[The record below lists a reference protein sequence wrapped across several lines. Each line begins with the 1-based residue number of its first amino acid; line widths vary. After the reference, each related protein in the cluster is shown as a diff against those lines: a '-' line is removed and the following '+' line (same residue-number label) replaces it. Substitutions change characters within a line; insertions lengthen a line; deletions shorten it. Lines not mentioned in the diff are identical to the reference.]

1 MGNRGTCSTTATTA
15 PPANIELPS
24 YPSYISKSSSSTGS
38 DENWSTIS
46 PDNVIWDRVDFGNSN
61 SSEYALI
68 SEDSYNDSAL
78 YSSNTVDVDSPPTN
92 PSSNA
97 FDLLGEDP
105 LEWLIETD
113 CTQQYLPESSLPLFP
128 FQSINSDHN
137 TMDDDYDD
145 KLHIH
150 NNPIVDG
157 IVDDMGTSA
166 ATMST
171 TAPNDDNEVLLLRMT
186 DPNVTVQSLFLP
198 TTTTAKS
205 TVLEQ

>member
-1 MGNRGTCSTTATTA
+1 
-15 PPANIELPS
+15 
-24 YPSYISKSSSSTGS
+24 
-38 DENWSTIS
+38 
-46 PDNVIWDRVDFGNSN
+46 
-61 SSEYALI
+61 LI

-78 YSSNTVDVDSPPTN
+78 YSSTTVDVDSPPTN

-128 FQSINSDHN
+128 FHSINSDHN
-137 TMDDDYDD
+137 SMDDDFDD

-150 NNPIVDG
+150 NSPNVDG
-157 IVDDMGTSA
+157 IVD
-166 ATMST
+166 

-198 TTTTAKS
+198 STTTENSA
-205 TVLEQ
+205 VLEQ